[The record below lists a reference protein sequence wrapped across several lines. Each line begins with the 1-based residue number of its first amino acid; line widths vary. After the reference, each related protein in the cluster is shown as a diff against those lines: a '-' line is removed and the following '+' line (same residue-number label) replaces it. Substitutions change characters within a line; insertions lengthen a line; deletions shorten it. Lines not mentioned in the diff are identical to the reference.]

1 MPAPLTF
8 ALGINSAAFAAG
20 LNTAKQSLLGFIV
33 SVLSLKI
40 VGDKVQEVFR
50 TGADLFDFSMRAGA
64 SAEEIY
70 RLSAAFTATVGSAA
84 NIPLLLNTINRA
96 LAGTD
101 EEIGN
106 AVKGFQALNI
116 SVADFKKLGATERIV
131 ALANALAKAN
141 PETAALA
148 AQRIAGRGGALDLL
162 AISAQAGAFTN
173 EARANQRGAKVFGRA
188 AAEFDEIIDSINRL
202 QNKAIVPFVYLAQA
216 SVPAISGF
224 VKEFETMVDVITDA
238 LEMGEIPKLFSM
250 TLKMM
255 WLGILSDIQIGFVGI
270 FGLIEDGLNA
280 VTQWLNPFWEYL
292 SNQII
297 KFLAKIKL
305 IDAEG
310 LNPPPVAPKSKP
322 FDFGLADTMERW
334 MRENEAAWEAFDEFL
349 RDLEFGAGLN
359 KPGGK
364 GGKGIFMPDEL
375 EFSSRERPDVTW
387 LERVGAVFGG
397 SSAALDHQRTIARN
411 TGQTNQLLVTTN
423 QIMNRV
429 ASGMEGG
436 FKNKL

>member
-1 MPAPLTF
+1 M
-8 ALGINSAAFAAG
+8 
-20 LNTAKQSLLGFIV
+20 
-33 SVLSLKI
+33 
-40 VGDKVQEVFR
+40 
-50 TGADLFDFSMRAGA
+50 
-64 SAEEIY
+64 
-70 RLSAAFTATVGSAA
+70 
-84 NIPLLLNTINRA
+84 
-96 LAGTD
+96 
-101 EEIGN
+101 
-106 AVKGFQALNI
+106 
-116 SVADFKKLGATERIV
+116 
-131 ALANALAKAN
+131 
-141 PETAALA
+141 
-148 AQRIAGRGGALDLL
+148 
-162 AISAQAGAFTN
+162 
-173 EARANQRGAKVFGRA
+173 
-188 AAEFDEIIDSINRL
+188 
-202 QNKAIVPFVYLAQA
+202 
-216 SVPAISGF
+216 
-224 VKEFETMVDVITDA
+224 
-238 LEMGEIPKLFSM
+238 
-250 TLKMM
+250 
-255 WLGILSDIQIGFVGI
+255 GILSDIQIGFVGI